1 MGWAGIYYNG
11 RTELYFFRASSYKK
25 NGAEGMQR
33 RCQAVIDDFSIS
45 LTIKHEYI
53 QELEQKRYIDLGQDG
68 KSLLVTYR

>member
-1 MGWAGIYYNG
+1 
-11 RTELYFFRASSYKK
+11 
-25 NGAEGMQR
+25 MQR